1 MNKNSPVYLDDLVIG
16 AEFKSSEHTLDQEQ
30 IIKFAKEFDPQPFH
44 IDEDAAQDT
53 FFKGIAASGWHTAAI
68 TMKLM
73 VESLPF
79 QTGII
84 GLGGEISWPRPTRPG
99 ETLRAVSKVLEIV
112 PSRSKPDRGI
122 VTVECL
128 TLNQNDELCQRFV
141 TKLVVLKKP
150 TDNLRT

>member
-1 MNKNSPVYLDDLVIG
+1 MNKNSPVYLDDLFVG
-16 AEFKSSEHTLDQEQ
+16 AEFKSSEHQLDQEQ
-30 IIKFAKEFDPQPFH
+30 IIKFAQEFDPQPFH
-44 IDEDAAQDT
+44 TDEDVAKDT

-84 GLGGEISWPRPTRPG
+84 GLGGEIAWPRPTRPG
-99 ETLRAVSKVLEIV
+99 ETLRAVSKILEIV

-128 TLNQNDELCQRFV
+128 TLNQNDELCQKFV
-141 TKLVVLKKP
+141 TKLVVLKRP
-150 TDNLRT
+150 VDNLTT

>member
-1 MNKNSPVYLDDLVIG
+1 MNKNSPVYLDDLVVG
-16 AEFKSSEHTLDQEQ
+16 AEFKSSEHTLDQDQ

-44 IDEDAAQDT
+44 TDEEAAKDT
-53 FFKGIAASGWHTAAI
+53 FFKGITASGWHTAAI

-84 GLGGEISWPRPTRPG
+84 GVGGEISWPRPTRPG

-128 TLNQNDELCQRFV
+128 TLNQNDDVCQRFV

-150 TDNLRT
+150 VENLTT

>member
-1 MNKNSPVYLDDLVIG
+1 MNKNSPVYLDDLVVG

-30 IIKFAKEFDPQPFH
+30 IIKFATEFDPQPFH

-84 GLGGEISWPRPTRPG
+84 GLGGEIAWPRPTRPG
-99 ETLRAVSKVLEIV
+99 ETLRAVSKILEIV

-128 TLNQNDELCQRFV
+128 TLNQNDELCQKFV

-150 TDNLRT
+150 VKYLTT

>member
-1 MNKNSPVYLDDLVIG
+1 MNKNSPVYLDDLVVG
-16 AEFKSSEHTLDQEQ
+16 AEFKSSEHTLDQDQ
-30 IIKFAKEFDPQPFH
+30 IIKFAIEFDPQPFH
-44 IDEDAAQDT
+44 TDEEAAKDT

-84 GLGGEISWPRPTRPG
+84 GVGGEISWPRPTRPG

-128 TLNQNDELCQRFV
+128 TLNQDDEVCQRFV

-150 TDNLRT
+150 VENLTT

>member
-1 MNKNSPVYLDDLVIG
+1 MNKNNPVYLDDLVVG

-44 IDEDAAQDT
+44 TNEEAAKET
-53 FFKGIAASGWHTAAI
+53 FFNGIAASGWHTAAI

-84 GLGGEISWPRPTRPG
+84 GLGGDISWPRPTRPG
-99 ETLRAVSKVLEIV
+99 ETLHAMCKVLEIV

-128 TLNQNDELCQRFV
+128 TFNQNDELCQKFV
-141 TKLVVLKKP
+141 TKLLVQKKP
-150 TDNLRT
+150 VINLTT

>member
-1 MNKNSPVYLDDLVIG
+1 MNKNSPVYLEDLVVG
-16 AEFKSSEHTLDQEQ
+16 AEFKSFEHTLDQDQ
-30 IIKFAKEFDPQPFH
+30 IIKFATEFDPQPFH
-44 IDEDAAQDT
+44 TDEEAAKET

-84 GLGGEISWPRPTRPG
+84 GLGGEIAWPRPTRPG
-99 ETLRAVSKVLEIV
+99 ETLRAISTILEIV

-128 TLNQNDELCQRFV
+128 TLNQNNELCQRFV

-150 TDNLRT
+150 ADNLTT